1 MSTTET
7 QTPQIHARLAA
18 VLAGVEAIGKDRKS
32 GQDGYGPKFSYRG
45 VDDVY
50 NELHGLF
57 AKHRIYLSPE
67 VVTFDQKERQTD
79 KGKTQIHAVVQV
91 RYTFTA
97 DDGSSTSMT
106 MVGEAAD
113 SGDKSL
119 GKAVQYA
126 IKVLLLQ
133 AFLIPT
139 EGDNDPDARS
149 VEWGANQQ
157 RQPAQRRDTKPQSF
171 REEYEQKPPAEQKPD
186 WMGLIAKARSR
197 VEIEGV
203 RVALDA
209 ALRKEGA
216 PPRDNP
222 KVRATLAALDAKE
235 AELSIGGA
243 G

>member
-67 VVTFDQKERQTD
+67 IVTFDQKERQTD

-157 RQPAQRRDTKPQSF
+157 RQPAQRRDTKPF
-171 REEYEQKPPAEQKPD
+171 REEYEQKPDPKPD
-186 WMGLIAKARSR
+186 WMGLIARARSK
-197 VEIEGV
+197 VECNGI
-203 RVALDA
+203 RVAIEA
-209 ALRKEGA
+209 AAAKSGA
-216 PPRDNP
+216 SLESP
-222 KVRATLAALDAKE
+222 KVRVVLAALDAKE
-235 AELSIGGA
+235 AEIGIGGA